1 MAQQQGVGAGG
12 TGGSAEPR
20 VAAMWP
26 VDRVERARL
35 WGAAMARGV
44 AAFWSRHAAEQA
56 RAGGAR

>member
-26 VDRVERARL
+26 ADRAERARL
-35 WGAAMARGV
+35 WDEAMERGV
-44 AAFWSRHAAEQA
+44 AAFWAQHAADVA
-56 RAGGAR
+56 RVGGAR